1 MVDLLHNCSIL
12 HVWEISMK
20 KIFALAAV
28 ALVSVALAAA
38 DPVLIGHGYL
48 GLGALGSTVEN
59 KPDGWNEFKAFG
71 DNLDFGGG
79 IDVNIPFG
87 GYFGVQP
94 GVDFYVNNL
103 AAGNGSDKRGVNYV
117 TLDVPVLFTVKY
129 KKFNFFVGPYFSF
142 ALGQMT
148 GWNSK
153 NDGTDKYTHSV
164 DFNNIFNIG
173 LSVGLTYEQR
183 LGMGFLTYGARYML
197 DFIPVES
204 KMTVGSQTQTSKVGT
219 RRGLVFDIGYK
230 IPLSF
235 FGL

>member
-1 MVDLLHNCSIL
+1 
-12 HVWEISMK
+12 MK

-59 KPDGWNEFKAFG
+59 KPDGSNEFKAFG

-103 AAGNGSDKRGVNYV
+103 ASGNGSYKAGVNYV

-148 GWNSK
+148 AWQSR
-153 NDGTDKYTHSV
+153 NDGSDRKPDYHY

-197 DFIPVES
+197 DFLPVEAKYANNS
-204 KMTVGSQTQTSKVGT
+204 KSFAIGT